1 MITYSKLGKKGN
13 LGNQLFQIASTIG
26 LAVENRQDFLFPEW
40 KYQSYFKN
48 KLPLLEPDLLNF
60 VAVEEKEYNYYKRE
74 LGKEN
79 YDISGWLQTE
89 KYFDK
94 ELVKHYFEFSEV
106 LIDRLMEKYQE
117 AFTKPTILISIRRG
131 DFVDHP
137 DYLQLPIHYYLN
149 SLARFF
155 PDWQARNLIV
165 LSDDIKYCK
174 FHFSFLENAFF
185 GDQLNEAEQLCLGSL
200 CDDFVISNSTFSWWS
215 AWLGQKSNSKIVRP
229 YKNFDGLK
237 SLELDDKDYYP
248 ESWINYN
255 HSDDKPKLE
264 NLAFCI
270 ETKNNTEAIK
280 NYISDYFDVN
290 IVFGKNEIDVHEDI
304 YFLKKDYFLPPFLL
318 YVGWLKLKNSGSK
331 IVINRVVKTFK
342 VSKRFDYN
350 EFLVQKDFG
359 LFSRI
364 FSFPKLATTGKHNFD
379 IYLQRNKCKLLES
392 ENVFSDDIVL
402 YSCVGE
408 FFGIGGY
415 HYSLKK
421 YVMRKEIQ
429 LKKRIKKI
437 LSIK

>member
-26 LAVENRQDFLFPEW
+26 LAVENRQDFLFPDW

-48 KLPLLEPDLLNF
+48 KLPLLETDLLSF
-60 VAVEEKEYNYYKRE
+60 IEVEEKEYNYYKRE
-74 LGKEN
+74 LGREN
-79 YDISGWLQTE
+79 YDILGWLQTE

-94 ELVKHYFEFSEV
+94 ELAKHYFEFSEV
-106 LIDRLMEKYQE
+106 LTDRLKKKYQE
-117 AFTKPTILISIRRG
+117 AFAKPTILISIRRG

-165 LSDDIKYCK
+165 LSDDINYCK

-200 CDDFVISNSTFSWWS
+200 CNDFIISNSTFSWWS
-215 AWLGQKSNSKIVRP
+215 AWLGQKKNSKIVRP
-229 YKNFDGLK
+229 HKNFDGLK

-248 ESWINYN
+248 ENWINYN
-255 HSDDKPKLE
+255 YIGDKPKLE
-264 NLAFCI
+264 NLAFYI
-270 ETKNNTEAIK
+270 ETKKNRETIK

-290 IVFGKNEIDVHEDI
+290 IVFEKKEIDTQEDT
-304 YFLKKDYFLPPFLL
+304 YFLKKDYLLPPFLL
-318 YVGWLKLKNSGSK
+318 YASWLELKKSGSK
-331 IVINRVVKTFK
+331 NVINSVVKTFK
-342 VSKRFDYN
+342 VSNAFNHN

-359 LFSRI
+359 LFSKI
-364 FSFPKLATTGKHNFD
+364 FSFPKTVTTSKHNYD
-379 IYLQRNKCKLLES
+379 SYLQRNKYKLQES
-392 ENVFSDDIVL
+392 DDVFSADIVL
-402 YSCVGE
+402 C
-408 FFGIGGY
+408 FFAGKFLDIGGY
-415 HYSLKK
+415 SYSLKK
-421 YVMRKEIQ
+421 YVRQKKIQ
-429 LKKRIKKI
+429 LKKRIKKM